1 MFFSCKVSRRIRLF
15 ITRKNNYASCQNENT
30 NPPQRATNSSN
41 EARHECS
48 TGILPVG
55 QPGVSP
61 GESLFGR
68 RDARRPHSRDGSA
81 AAAGSMIYLDYNA
94 TTPLCDE
101 AREAMLLYLDRHFG
115 NPSSV
120 HAAGREAR
128 AAIDGAR
135 DKLAALLRVE
145 PHELIFTS
153 GGTESC
159 NLAVLGLARCPSS
172 RGGHVISNKAE
183 HHAVLNALEYLEKRK
198 NFEVTW
204 LNVSRDGI
212 VDLDQLA
219 SSIRSDTRLVSI
231 MTANN
236 ETGVIQPMREIS
248 QICRDRG
255 VLLHS
260 DMVQAFGKT
269 DVDVSLVDVASFAA
283 HKFYGPKGTGFLCLR
298 AGLPIQ
304 PIMFGGAHENQ
315 RRPGTENV
323 AGIAG
328 MAAAAEWIL
337 RDRETEQE
345 RRAGLRD
352 QLWRG
357 IADVFPDAQQNGDPT
372 HRLANTLNASFI
384 GVDSET
390 MLMALDLEGICAS
403 SGSACMVGSVR
414 ASHVLL
420 AMGLPMER
428 ARSAIRL
435 SLGEWT
441 TAEEI
446 ADAGDA
452 LDRIAKRTKDAREYA
467 LA

>member
-1 MFFSCKVSRRIRLF
+1 
-15 ITRKNNYASCQNENT
+15 
-30 NPPQRATNSSN
+30 
-41 EARHECS
+41 
-48 TGILPVG
+48 
-55 QPGVSP
+55 
-61 GESLFGR
+61 
-68 RDARRPHSRDGSA
+68 
-81 AAAGSMIYLDYNA
+81 MIYLDYNA
-94 TTPLCDE
+94 TTPLCDA
-101 AREAMLLYLDRHFG
+101 AREAMLPYLGRYFG

-128 AAIDGAR
+128 AAIDNAR
-135 DKLAALLRVE
+135 DKLGALLRAKPGE
-145 PHELIFTS
+145 IIFT
-153 GGTESC
+153 GGATESC
-159 NLAVLGLARCPSS
+159 NLSVLGLARSSSS
-172 RGGHVISNKAE
+172 RGGHIISNKAE
-183 HHAVLNALEYLEKRK
+183 HHAVLHPLEHLEQHEG
-198 NFEVTW
+198 FEVTW
-204 LNVSRDGI
+204 LKVSESGM

-219 SSIRSDTRLVSI
+219 DSIRPDTRFVSI

-236 ETGVIQPMREIS
+236 ETGVIQPMPEIS

-345 RRAGLRD
+345 RRAELCD
-352 QLWRG
+352 QLWRS
-357 IADVFPDAQQNGDPT
+357 IVDVFPDAQQNGDRT
-372 HRLANTLNASFI
+372 HRLANTLNASFV

-428 ARSAIRL
+428 ARSAIRF
-435 SLGEWT
+435 SLGKWT

-446 ADAGDA
+446 AATGDA

>member
-1 MFFSCKVSRRIRLF
+1 
-15 ITRKNNYASCQNENT
+15 
-30 NPPQRATNSSN
+30 
-41 EARHECS
+41 
-48 TGILPVG
+48 
-55 QPGVSP
+55 
-61 GESLFGR
+61 
-68 RDARRPHSRDGSA
+68 
-81 AAAGSMIYLDYNA
+81 MIYLDYNA
-94 TTPLCDE
+94 TTPLCDA
-101 AREAMLLYLDRHFG
+101 AREAMLPYLGRYFG
-115 NPSSV
+115 NPSSI

-128 AAIDGAR
+128 AAIDNAR
-135 DKLAALLRVE
+135 DKLGALLRAKPGE
-145 PHELIFTS
+145 IIFT
-153 GGTESC
+153 GGATESC
-159 NLAVLGLARCPSS
+159 NLAVLGLARSSSS
-172 RGGHVISNKAE
+172 RGGHIVSNKAE
-183 HHAVLNALEYLEKRK
+183 HHAVLHPLEHLEQHEG
-198 NFEVTW
+198 FEVTW
-204 LNVSRDGI
+204 LNVSESGM

-219 SSIRSDTRLVSI
+219 DSIRPDTKHVSI
-231 MTANN
+231 ITANN

-304 PIMFGGAHENQ
+304 PNMFGGAHENQ

-345 RRAGLRD
+345 RRAQLRD
-352 QLWRG
+352 QLWRS
-357 IADVFPDAQQNGDPT
+357 IVNVFPDAQQNGDPT

-435 SLGEWT
+435 SLGKWT
-441 TAEEI
+441 TAKEI